1 MVSSASTFSPEE
13 GILSKIEFLEKIA
26 QAELPTVT
34 TNKKITYYNIPA
46 AFDIEVS
53 SFYQNG
59 EKKACMYI
67 WQFGILNWVTCGRT
81 WDEYIS
87 FLEVLSTVLGLDS
100 SHRLVIYVHNL
111 AYEWQ
116 FFRKRFEWDKV
127 FFLDNRK
134 PVYAITG
141 GYEYKCSLKLSSK
154 SLKKV
159 GQDLQKYKCEKKM
172 GDLDYSLVRTSK
184 TPLTEKELGYCEADI
199 RVLLSY
205 IQEKIESD
213 GDISL
218 IPLTNTGYV
227 RNYCR
232 KACYKRWRRYR
243 NLIESLV
250 LTPEEYSQL
259 KRGFGGGFTHACA
272 KYSRHVL
279 HNVASFDFTSSYPY
293 VMISEMFPM
302 SGSRLVDSIG
312 SEEEFEYYLKNYCCL
327 FDITLKDV
335 YPKVDSDHPISASKL
350 IASDGVVKD
359 NGRVVYANSLTM
371 TVTEQDYAVYREF
384 YNWDKEK
391 TEIHQFRIYEKGY
404 LPTPFVKAILKLYKD
419 KTVLKG
425 VEDEA
430 INYMISKNML
440 NAAFGMIVTD
450 IVRDGIEY
458 EDDEY
463 IPVKPNIEKAISD
476 YNSNIKRFLFYPW
489 GVWVTS
495 YARANL
501 FSGILA
507 CGDDYVYSDT
517 DSIKVRNYE
526 KHLDYIERYNDLVNK
541 KLKAASEY
549 HRIPIEDFSPLNRKG
564 DPKPIGVWDFE
575 GVYDTFKTLGAKR
588 YMTEKNGEYSLT
600 VAGVNKKLAME
611 YLEKFDD
618 PFVMFD
624 EHLIVPKEY
633 SGRLI
638 LDYCGDVAC
647 YGEVKDYLGNVG
659 EYSELSYIHM
669 EPTTYELTF
678 SLDYKLFMD
687 TLMEV
692 YDDSW

>member
-1 MVSSASTFSPEE
+1 MAGSATMFSPEE
-13 GILSKIEFLEKIA
+13 GILSRLEFLERVS
-26 QAELPTVT
+26 QADLPTIT

-53 SFYQNG
+53 SFYQDG

-67 WQFGILNWVTCGRT
+67 WQFGLLNWVTCGRT
-81 WDEYIS
+81 WEEYTS
-87 FLEVLSTVLGLDS
+87 FLEVLSKVLNLDT

-127 FFLDNRK
+127 FFLDTRK
-134 PVYAITG
+134 PVYAITE
-141 GYEYKCSLKLSSK
+141 GYEYRCSLKLSSK

-184 TPLTEKELGYCEADI
+184 TPLTKKELGYCEADI
-199 RVLLSY
+199 RVLLCY

-243 NLIESLV
+243 NLMDSLI
-250 LTPEEYSQL
+250 LTPDEYSQL
-259 KRGFGGGFTHACA
+259 KRGFGGGFTHASA

-279 HNVASFDFTSSYPY
+279 HDIASFDFTSSYPY

-302 SGSRLVDSIG
+302 SSSKLVDSIE
-312 SEEEFEYYLKNYCCL
+312 SEEELEYYLKNYCCL
-327 FDITLKDV
+327 FDVTLKDV
-335 YPKVDSDHPISASKL
+335 YPKVDFDHPISASKL

-359 NGRVVYANSLTM
+359 NGRVIYANSLTI

-384 YNWDKEK
+384 YDWDKEK

-404 LPTPFVKAILKLYKD
+404 LPTAFVKAILKLYKD

-450 IVRDGIEY
+450 IVREGIEY
-458 EDDEY
+458 EDDIY

-476 YNSNIKRFLFYPW
+476 YNNNIKRFLFYPW

-507 CGDDYVYSDT
+507 CGKDYVYSDT

-526 KHLDYIERYNDLVNK
+526 DHLDYIENYNNLVKK
-541 KLKAASEY
+541 KLEAASEY
-549 HRIPIEDFSPLNRKG
+549 HRIPMEDFSPLNRKG
-564 DPKPIGVWDFE
+564 EPKPIGVWDFE

-588 YMTEKNGEYSLT
+588 YMTYKDGEYSLT

-611 YLEKFDD
+611 YLKGFPD
-618 PFVMFD
+618 PFAEFD
-624 EHLIVPKEY
+624 EHMIVPKEY

-638 LDYCGDVAC
+638 LDYCGDTAC
-647 YGEVKDYLGNVG
+647 CGEVKDYLGNIG
-659 EYSELSYIHM
+659 EFSELSYIHM

-678 SLDYKLFMD
+678 SVDYKLFTDM
-687 TLMEV
+687 LMEV